1 MSLGLV
7 FSPSKSLSG
16 ERRAGAWGG
25 HPAYH
30 TETSLAS
37 PLRGMLVACRLTPRN
52 SLRALVKKLGRE
64 ETAARLGVSERTLR
78 RPSARLL
85 ERASDALERSLRASR
100 GWETRREREYEREER
115 EGIQA
120 EDDPARQRLYAEE
133 LPALH
138 KNRGDVWVLQR
149 DTAHFIKNLEK
160 RSMPVPDSE
169 RAKLAYYTLR
179 EKELR
184 DIIWHIAPTDTL
196 EERLYKVNN
205 IDSEYMSIARK
216 YNLSARAVYSLYYSP
231 PAGATAT

>member
-1 MSLGLV
+1 
-7 FSPSKSLSG
+7 
-16 ERRAGAWGG
+16 
-25 HPAYH
+25 
-30 TETSLAS
+30 
-37 PLRGMLVACRLTPRN
+37 LTPRN

-85 ERASDALERSLRASR
+85 ERASDALERSLRATR

-120 EDDPARQRLYAEE
+120 ADDPARQRLYAEE

-138 KNRGDVWVLQR
+138 KNRGDVWVQQR

-184 DIIWHIAPTDTL
+184 DIIWHITPTDTL

-231 PAGATAT
+231 PAGATV